1 MTGQRFT
8 LAFAVVAALTMTA
21 GGARAD
27 VIDGEWCHTDGRHF
41 SIKGPEII
49 TPFGTRTKGN
59 YTRHYFSYV
68 VPPSDK
74 PAGETVSMTLVNEN
88 TVNLRLGTGAVSGS
102 STTANAVEVWRRCTP
117 AVSALPEM
125 QIRS

>member
-27 VIDGEWCHTDGRHF
+27 VIDGEWCHADGRHF
-41 SIKGPEII
+41 SIKGPQII
-49 TPFGTRTKGN
+49 TPFGTHTEGN
-59 YTRHYFSYV
+59 YSRHYFSYV

-88 TVNLRLGTGAVSGS
+88 TVNLRLGTGAATGS
-102 STTANAVEVWRRCTP
+102 NATATVVEVWRRCTP

-125 QIRS
+125 RIRS